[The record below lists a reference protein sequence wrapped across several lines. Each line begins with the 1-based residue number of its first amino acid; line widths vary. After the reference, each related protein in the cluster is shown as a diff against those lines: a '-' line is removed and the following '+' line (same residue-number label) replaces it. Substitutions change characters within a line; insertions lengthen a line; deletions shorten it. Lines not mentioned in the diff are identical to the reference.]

1 LSVTLSRVSQ
11 PVYNIEVHGEHVYQV
26 GELGVLVHNAG
37 PSCEL
42 GRSLTDDV
50 KSAAASMRLSG
61 YQAGHIVPWGAFSKR
76 TLVVR
81 DAISD
86 AKTALRKAG
95 VGLNESWNGFWTDS
109 PRHLGTHTDIF
120 FLTLGERLRGKQNRL
135 EVLNILGIL
144 RDDIL
149 DGMFI

>member
-1 LSVTLSRVSQ
+1 LRESLAD
-11 PVYNIEVHGEHVYQV
+11 H
-26 GELGVLVHNAG
+26 
-37 PSCEL
+37 PS
-42 GRSLTDDV
+42 RSLCLLD
-50 KSAAASMRLSG
+50 SADYYERIHPVVPNAIAL
-61 YQAGHIVPWGAFSKR
+61 GHIVPWGAFSKR